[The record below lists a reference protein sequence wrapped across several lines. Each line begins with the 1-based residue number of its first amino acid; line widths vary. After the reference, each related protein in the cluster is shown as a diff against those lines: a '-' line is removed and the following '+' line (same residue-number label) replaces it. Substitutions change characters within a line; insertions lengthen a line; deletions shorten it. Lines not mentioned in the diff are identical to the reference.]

1 MSKRC
6 KLQKEYYKEFGNYKG
21 SGKYTDHYVN
31 WLESKVLAINYTRC
45 CTGVCDKKNNVGYSY
60 FTSADLGDKFKVI
73 KSNQWHSFKL
83 GETVTLKC
91 VAMAED
97 DEYKFESE
105 NDYWYLGFA
114 DVEKL

>member
-45 CTGVCDKKNNVGYSY
+45 CETVANKENKDFFKWVESEKIERISDFYFLIGDKKHTYNYVKKNYR
-60 FTSADLGDKFKVI
+60 
-73 KSNQWHSFKL
+73 
-83 GETVTLKC
+83 
-91 VAMAED
+91 M
-97 DEYKFESE
+97 
-105 NDYWYLGFA
+105 YLQKKQMFY
-114 DVEKL
+114 

>member
-45 CTGVCDKKNNVGYSY
+45 CKSDSELLLCEVCDK
-60 FTSADLGDKFKVI
+60 
-73 KSNQWHSFKL
+73 
-83 GETVTLKC
+83 ETKHDTTLRDELHCLKC
-91 VAMAED
+91 GNVAKE
-97 DEYKFESE
+97 
-105 NDYWYLGFA
+105 
-114 DVEKL
+114 